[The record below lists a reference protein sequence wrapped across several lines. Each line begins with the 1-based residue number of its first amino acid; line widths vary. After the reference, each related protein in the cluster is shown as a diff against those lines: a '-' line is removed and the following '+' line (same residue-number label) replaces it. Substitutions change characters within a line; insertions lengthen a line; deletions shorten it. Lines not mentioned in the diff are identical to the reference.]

1 MKKSIFLLL
10 FSVCFFSGAFAQSK
24 QESIKELM
32 HIMKSDSMMIKMVD
46 QMMPAMISNM
56 KSKMKDQADAE
67 EKSGKMMIIVKQ
79 IITEMSPKIMDQMI
93 LMYDKYY
100 TEGEINDIITF
111 YKSPTGQKSINTMP
125 LIMKDMMGNMT
136 STLIPDMAKE
146 IAAKMAE
153 LKKK

>member
-10 FSVCFFSGAFAQSK
+10 FSVCIFSGTFAQSK

-32 HIMKSDSMMIKMVD
+32 HIMKSDSMMMKMVD
-46 QMMPAMISNM
+46 QMMPAIMNRVNL
-56 KSKMKDQADAE
+56 KMKDQADAK
-67 EKSGKMMIIVKQ
+67 EKSEKVMIILKQ
-79 IITEMSPKIMDQMI
+79 IITEMTPKIMDQI
-93 LMYDKYY
+93 VLSYDKYY
-100 TEGEINDIITF
+100 TENEIKDIITF

-146 IAAKMAE
+146 IVARMAE